1 MSSDE
6 NKKQQLLGFIK
17 WKMRNEK
24 ELKEIMPELK
34 KMSLK
39 ELTRWAIRNDIIDA

>member
-1 MSSDE
+1 
-6 NKKQQLLGFIK
+6 
-17 WKMRNEK
+17 MRNEK